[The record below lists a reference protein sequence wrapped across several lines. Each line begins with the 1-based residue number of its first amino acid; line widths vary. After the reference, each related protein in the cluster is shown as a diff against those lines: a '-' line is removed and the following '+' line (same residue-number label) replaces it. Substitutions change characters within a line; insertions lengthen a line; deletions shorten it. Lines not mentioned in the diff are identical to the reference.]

1 MRFQNVSLMKDQ
13 KRIISENA
21 IHLANFFFFGQGY
34 WTKHVFLKLINKCNK
49 NKRGDQAKEREL
61 YSFVL

>member
-21 IHLANFFFFGQGY
+21 ILLAYFFFFFFFD
-34 WTKHVFLKLINKCNK
+34 KDIERNMFFSNLLINATKT
-49 NKRGDQAKEREL
+49 KEEIK
-61 YSFVL
+61 